1 MADTKQKKYI
11 VTDNPAEIL
20 KDTAREISS
29 VPKQIFDE
37 ALAQIGL
44 KPQKTPMSGEIN
56 MKSGE
61 HKVNNLE
68 SKVRQLQAVQ
78 SQEKQV
84 YNLKE
89 KALQEQVAKLMQEL
103 HGEVVRLQ
111 AQTAELTS
119 QTRAMTV
126 EMAPPKAGVYH
137 LNFIDWVM
145 ATLRDL
151 KKTVSESRM
160 WLHTFNQKKKQKG
173 YWNMTKK
180 HGNTFQFS
188 DERSV
193 ATSAG

>member
-1 MADTKQKKYI
+1 MADVKKKQYPAYN
-11 VTDNPAEIL
+11 NPAEIL
-20 KDTAREISS
+20 KETAKDVLD
-29 VPKQIFDE
+29 VPAKIFDE
-37 ALAQIGL
+37 ALTQIGL
-44 KPQKTPMSGEIN
+44 KPQKVPMSGEIN

-68 SKVRQLQAVQ
+68 AKLHQLQAVQ

-89 KALQEQVAKLMQEL
+89 KAMQEQVAKLMQEL

-173 YWNMTKK
+173 YWQMTKK
-180 HGNTFQFS
+180 HGNNFQFS